1 MPDPLHPAI
10 VHFPIVLAV
19 LLPVVTLVALIVT
32 LRGSSARS
40 WLVVVAFGGALALS
54 SWLAIETG
62 QVQEDAVEEVVPRS
76 AIHEHEEAGEALLIT
91 SGVLFLLLAAGLA
104 PGRVGKAA
112 RIVSAPASLVL
123 LVMAFR
129 VGGSGGELVYEH
141 GAAAAY
147 VTGSGS
153 STPASSGERGED
165 HERDEDREHRG
176 G

>member
-19 LLPVVTLVALIVT
+19 LLPVVTLAALVVT
-32 LRGSSARS
+32 LRGASVRS
-40 WLVVVAFGGALALS
+40 WLVVVAFGGALALT

-62 QVQEDAVEEVVPRS
+62 EEQEDAVEAVVPRA

-91 SGVLFLLLAAGLA
+91 SGILFLLLAAGLA
-104 PGRVGKAA
+104 PGRIGKAA

-129 VGGSGGELVYEH
+129 VGDSGGELVYEH

-147 VTGSGS
+147 VTSSGS
-153 STPASSGERGED
+153 VPAPSGEHED
-165 HERDEDREHRG
+165 DDDEDEGREHGRR
-176 G
+176 